1 MNPFVSG
8 LITGLILG
16 TFAWFVLVI
25 LLASHRSPPPTL
37 HRRKFRDG
45 PIPDGVDD
53 PARAQEGAIDYRFL
67 HMGMEEE

>member
-1 MNPFVSG
+1 MSPFVPGFISG
-8 LITGLILG
+8 FLIG

-37 HRRKFRDG
+37 HRRKFRDE

-53 PARAQEGAIDYRFL
+53 PARVREGVNYKWINIAGER
-67 HMGMEEE
+67 E